1 MTSGLQGS
9 ASEIVDD
16 HSSDFGVYV
25 HIPFCRHRCDYCA
38 FATFTDRDHL
48 MVQYLDT
55 LRLEIA
61 TAIGDGMRPATSIF
75 VGGGTPTRVSPEL
88 LVEVLSTIPLVDGA
102 EVTVECNPDDCTD
115 HLMAV
120 YRDGGVN
127 RISLGVQSMQ
137 AHVLQSLG
145 RTHDPDN
152 VVRSVNAA
160 REQGIT
166 NINLDIIYG
175 AHGETVSDWSATV
188 ERVVA
193 LKPNHVSAYGLTVES
208 GTALA
213 DAPERYPDDDLQAD
227 MYEVADIA
235 LSGAGLANYEISNWA
250 RPGFECQ
257 HNLLYWRQGDYRGFG
272 SAAHSHSQGR
282 RWWNVRTPDRYIDM
296 IRSGI
301 SAESAHEV
309 LDQEAQRLEALQL
322 SIRMRHGVAREA
334 FSDEDRQNL
343 GHLLEETDDDRL
355 RLNRNGRL
363 LANEV
368 SVRLR

>member
-1 MTSGLQGS
+1 MTA
-9 ASEIVDD
+9 ASQMHSSQPPDD
-16 HSSDFGVYV
+16 HSGDFGVYV

-61 TAIGDGMRPATSIF
+61 TAIREGMPRATSIF

-120 YRDGGVN
+120 YHNGGIN

-137 AHVLQSLG
+137 THVLQSLG
-145 RTHDPDN
+145 RTHNPDN
-152 VVRSVNAA
+152 VVRAVDAA
-160 REQGIT
+160 REQGIA

-175 AHGETVSDWSATV
+175 ANGETVADWLATV
-188 ERVVA
+188 EHVVA
-193 LKPNHVSAYGLTVES
+193 LKPDHVSAYGLTVEA

-227 MYEVADIA
+227 MYEVADTC
-235 LSGAGLANYEISNWA
+235 LGTAGLVNYEISNWS

-257 HNLLYWRQGDYRGFG
+257 HNLVYWRQGDYRGFG

-282 RWWNVRTPDRYIDM
+282 RWWNVRTPDRYIEL
-296 IRSGI
+296 IRSGV

-309 LDQEAQRLEALQL
+309 LDHEAQRLEALQL

-343 GHLLEETDDDRL
+343 GHLLEAADGDRV
-355 RLNRNGRL
+355 RLNREGRL